1 MPRLFNLR
9 ISKAGAFECLPTET
23 SRVLWNNY
31 HIIAELSGTTHG
43 DVNWFQHSLY
53 WKQRPYQRVNRIAGL
68 IGSGNTG
75 KWHLSFAMT
84 PWPILSCV
92 VAAREQIKLTSLHL
106 VINVGKPTSCNP
118 TRSFRCRLGTIE
130 SAQSV
135 SQSVTHS
142 VVQLCRTMDMPK
154 SIFIASSTFL
164 CQCQTSIVQFTVC
177 LSVSISFSLWSSYLL
192 PNHYHEI
199 FHENVC
205 PVPLYVHYLSF
216 SISFDYCRTST
227 SRRPIQPNFIAA
239 GHRRL
244 PNNERSLLDC
254 STTAP
259 MTMMRMR
266 GIDRGIRNRK
276 IIRDTIK

>member
-1 MPRLFNLR
+1 MLV
-9 ISKAGAFECLPTET
+9 
-23 SRVLWNNY
+23 SRQ
-31 HIIAELSGTTHG
+31 AATQPGPS
-43 DVNWFQHSLY
+43 D
-53 WKQRPYQRVNRIAGL
+53 AGL
-68 IGSGNTG
+68 
-75 KWHLSFAMT
+75 
-84 PWPILSCV
+84 
-92 VAAREQIKLTSLHL
+92 E
-106 VINVGKPTSCNP
+106 
-118 TRSFRCRLGTIE
+118 RSNRLN
-130 SAQSV
+130 QSV
-135 SQSVTHS
+135 SQSLIQSFNCAEQWT
-142 VVQLCRTMDMPK
+142 CRRAYLSPQVLFFANVK
-154 SIFIASSTFL
+154 LALFSSL
-164 CQCQTSIVQFTVC
+164 SVC

-205 PVPLYVHYLSF
+205 PVPP
-216 SISFDYCRTST
+216 SITYHLVFRSTTARTST

>member
-1 MPRLFNLR
+1 MLV
-9 ISKAGAFECLPTET
+9 
-23 SRVLWNNY
+23 SRQ
-31 HIIAELSGTTHG
+31 AATQPGPS
-43 DVNWFQHSLY
+43 D
-53 WKQRPYQRVNRIAGL
+53 AGL
-68 IGSGNTG
+68 
-75 KWHLSFAMT
+75 
-84 PWPILSCV
+84 
-92 VAAREQIKLTSLHL
+92 E
-106 VINVGKPTSCNP
+106 
-118 TRSFRCRLGTIE
+118 RSNRLN
-130 SAQSV
+130 QSV
-135 SQSVTHS
+135 SQSFNCAEQWT
-142 VVQLCRTMDMPK
+142 CRRAYLSPQVLFFANVK
-154 SIFIASSTFL
+154 LALFSSL
-164 CQCQTSIVQFTVC
+164 SVC
-177 LSVSISFSLWSSYLL
+177 LSVCVDIVLYISLWSSYLL

-205 PVPLYVHYLSF
+205 TVPLHVHYLSF
-216 SISFDYCRTST
+216 SISFDYYCRTST

>member
-1 MPRLFNLR
+1 MLV
-9 ISKAGAFECLPTET
+9 
-23 SRVLWNNY
+23 SRQ
-31 HIIAELSGTTHG
+31 AATQPGPS
-43 DVNWFQHSLY
+43 D
-53 WKQRPYQRVNRIAGL
+53 AGL
-68 IGSGNTG
+68 
-75 KWHLSFAMT
+75 
-84 PWPILSCV
+84 
-92 VAAREQIKLTSLHL
+92 E
-106 VINVGKPTSCNP
+106 
-118 TRSFRCRLGTIE
+118 RSNRLN
-130 SAQSV
+130 QSV
-135 SQSVTHS
+135 SQSLIQSFNCAEQWTCRRAYLSPQVLFFANVKLALFSSLS
-142 VVQLCRTMDMPK
+142 V
-154 SIFIASSTFL
+154 S
-164 CQCQTSIVQFTVC
+164 
-177 LSVSISFSLWSSYLL
+177 LSVSISFSLWSSCLL